1 VWAFYPSTLAILEA
15 EGYQV
20 DASVVAGPTRQR
32 KEDADG
38 IVLYD
43 YPPSEALAAAG
54 PFAVPYRLSR
64 DSVVRRGD
72 STIIEV
78 PVSGHLMDFAPGGE
92 NVVLERYR
100 LQRERL
106 STSGVEVS
114 VFILFHL
121 CLSVLFLSLC
131 CQETYE
137 RIVMDSI
144 IEKARQLRDA
154 LLQDPYRPRYHI
166 VAPEGRCAPFDPNGA
181 LYWRGRYHLMYIV
194 QTEKGHCW
202 AHISSSDLLHWR
214 HHPLAL
220 EPGGVDTGI
229 FSGGAFIDQSGV
241 PTITYWGLG
250 DEAGICL
257 ATSTDDQL
265 DHWTKSPHNPVIRQV
280 GLGLATTDT
289 GEPYGVADP
298 SAIWVRDGRYYMLT
312 GNLLVLR
319 EYGLKRGLEEHKGD
333 TTYLFVSDDLA
344 HWQYLHP
351 FYTSDRRWT
360 GEDEDD
366 MCPDFFPLGDR
377 HMLLFISHNLGC
389 QYYIG
394 RYEDDHFHPETH
406 GRMTW
411 ADRAFFAPESL
422 LDGLG
427 RRIMWAWIFEGW
439 DDATRD
445 ASAWSGTMSLPRV
458 LWLGPD
464 RTLRMAPA
472 EELARLRYNPRR
484 HKHLKMSAGSEL
496 SLPDVQGNG
505 IELQIEMASNMA
517 TQYGVQ
523 VCCSPDG
530 QERTLVYYD
539 VAAQELAIDTTR
551 ASLGQGPRGVE
562 GGPLELARGEPL
574 RLRVFVD
581 RSVVEVFANDRQ
593 AVMRRIYPTR
603 ADSLGVSLFSRGG
616 PAQVASI
623 DAYDISPTNPW

>member
-1 VWAFYPSTLAILEA
+1 MDP
-15 EGYQV
+15 
-20 DASVVAGPTRQR
+20 
-32 KEDADG
+32 
-38 IVLYD
+38 
-43 YPPSEALAAAG
+43 
-54 PFAVPYRLSR
+54 
-64 DSVVRRGD
+64 
-72 STIIEV
+72 IIE
-78 PVSGHLMDFAPGGE
+78 
-92 NVVLERYR
+92 N
-100 LQRERL
+100 
-106 STSGVEVS
+106 
-114 VFILFHL
+114 
-121 CLSVLFLSLC
+121 
-131 CQETYE
+131 
-137 RIVMDSI
+137 
-144 IEKARQLRDA
+144 ARQLRDA

-166 VAPEGRCAPFDPNGA
+166 VSPEGRCAPFDPNGA

-229 FSGGAFIDQSGV
+229 FSGGAFIDRNGV
-241 PTITYWGLG
+241 ATITYWGLG

-257 ATSTDDQL
+257 ATSTDEQL
-265 DHWTKSPHNPVIRQV
+265 DHWTKSPHNPVIRQA

-289 GEPYGVADP
+289 GQPYGVADP

-319 EYGLKRGLEEHKGD
+319 EYGLQRGLDDFKGD
-333 TTYLFVSDDLA
+333 TAYLFVSDDLA
-344 HWQYLHP
+344 HWKFLHP
-351 FYTSDRRWT
+351 FYRSDRRWT
-360 GEDEDD
+360 REDEDD

-394 RYEDDHFHPETH
+394 RYEEDRFEPETH

-422 LDGLG
+422 LDGQG

-464 RTLRMAPA
+464 RTLRLAPA
-472 EELARLRYNPRR
+472 EELQLLRYHPRR
-484 HKHLKMSAGSEL
+484 YEHLDVLAEGQL
-496 SLPDVQGNG
+496 PLPDVRGNS
-505 IELQIEMASNMA
+505 IELQIEMTSSAA
-517 TQYGVQ
+517 AQYGVQ

-530 QERTLVYYD
+530 TERTLVYYD
-539 VAAQELAIDTTR
+539 AAAHQLAIDTTN
-551 ASLGQGPRGVE
+551 ASLGQGPKGVE
-562 GGPLELARGEPL
+562 AGPLELGGGEPL

-603 ADSLGVSLFSRGG
+603 ADSLGISLFSRGG
-616 PAQVASI
+616 PAQVASL
-623 DAYDISPTNPW
+623 DAWDISPTNPW